1 MSPTPDR
8 DWTMKKTEYI
18 IRKFNNSLS
27 CLMTSAYVS
36 ERHNIDFSIAETDA
50 DVDDLRQTVRRRGT

>member
-8 DWTMKKTEYI
+8 DWTMKKTEHI

-36 ERHNIDFSIAETDA
+36 ERHNIDFSIAEANA
-50 DVDDLRQTVRRRGT
+50 DVDDLR